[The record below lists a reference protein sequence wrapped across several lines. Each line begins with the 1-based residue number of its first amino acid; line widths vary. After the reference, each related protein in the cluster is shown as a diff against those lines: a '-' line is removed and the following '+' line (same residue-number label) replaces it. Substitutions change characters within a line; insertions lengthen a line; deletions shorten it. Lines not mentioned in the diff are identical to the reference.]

1 MSESTFDFL
10 KEYNEDALAL
20 ALDMERQYHIDPDA
34 ALTYS
39 RKFIEELAKDLIW
52 RTKLTRNSVPLLE
65 MIRLIQGAHVLSSKS
80 IDDLH
85 YVRKLGNSAAHS
97 SSTESSMHLPRVHKA
112 MFDISVD
119 YATRH
124 FDVPNLP
131 HYTLPTIP
139 SLASPQMDEKSVKD
153 ILMKLLGDNGL
164 TVAPVVAP
172 KDTQLTEEAMRP
184 AIRYLI
190 NNDIQDNYL
199 YTYISRLQETSKDA
213 VENGNDPL
221 GELSDYLHVDRK
233 IQLELV
239 EKLKTTSEKQL
250 ILLCGNVGDGKSH
263 LLSFVQKKYP
273 DLLSDYT
280 IYNDAT
286 ESFDPT
292 KNAVET
298 LLERLKDFSDQRL
311 QDNLNSSKM
320 ILAINIGMLAKF
332 LDSSN
337 EDSEYT
343 YSLLKDFVDQTNVL
357 KPGTTSNVPS
367 QSFTLFSFLSYQP
380 YELTENGPKS
390 TFYSTLLE
398 RICSDTPNNPFY
410 DAYRIDRENEIDTI
424 LHRNYALLSQ
434 KNIQDQ
440 IVQIIIELIVKHHVL
455 ISVRNFFNLISD
467 LLIPVNWNELKQITV
482 KPSVMLENGL
492 PEQLFNRSERSSLLN
507 QISKLDPLRTRHR
520 EIDDLFLSLYTG
532 GEIDEII
539 EHLDENAQSFYSPD
553 QVESIQEWTGQLIRL
568 MFLSNPEFSK
578 KIIDS
583 VYQNYLRFLYH
594 YNKGNTRHL
603 QPLYEISSSSYY
615 KWFGSPKPFYV
626 YTKKITKRHR
636 IAFKAEIDGNPSN
649 IKSSTETILS
659 KFSST
664 ILLDFNKKGEENNCA
679 QLEIDY
685 SLFQLFMD
693 IQDGYRPTKEDDH
706 RSIKFLEFAE
716 KIHDMCT
723 SSSEIMI
730 VTEDSKQAY
739 LLTQNQFGTKSFRHM
754 GTAED

>member
-10 KEYNEDALAL
+10 KEYNEDAFAL

-39 RKFIEELAKDLIW
+39 RKFIEELAKDMMW
-52 RTKLTRNSVPLLE
+52 RDKLTKSTISLIE

-85 YVRKLGNSAAHS
+85 YVRKLGNNAAHN
-97 SSTESSMHLPRVHKA
+97 SSTESSVHLTRVHKA
-112 MFDISVD
+112 MFDIAVD
-119 YATRH
+119 YVTRH

-139 SLASPQMDEKSVKD
+139 TLASPQMDEKSIKD
-153 ILMKLLGDNGL
+153 ILMKLLDENGL
-164 TVAPVVAP
+164 TVAPVELP
-172 KDTQLTEEAMRP
+172 KNIPSLVEAKRP
-184 AIRYLI
+184 AIRYL
-190 NNDIQDNYL
+190 NNDVQDNYL

-239 EKLKTTSEKQL
+239 EKLKKTSEKQL

-263 LLSFVQKKYP
+263 LLSYVQKKYP
-273 DLLSDYT
+273 ELLSDYT

-292 KNAVET
+292 KTAVET
-298 LLERLKDFSDQRL
+298 LSERLNDFSDQRL
-311 QDNLNSSKM
+311 HDNVNSSKM

-332 LDSSN
+332 LDYSN

-343 YSLLKDFVDQTNVL
+343 YSSLKKFVDQTNVL
-357 KPGTTSNVPS
+357 KPGNTSNVPS
-367 QSFTLFSFLSYQP
+367 QSFTLFNFLSYQP

-390 TFYSTLLE
+390 TFYSILLE
-398 RICSDTPNNPFY
+398 KICSDTPNNPFY
-410 DAYRIDRENEIDTI
+410 DAYRIDRENKVDTI

-440 IVQIIIELIVKHHVL
+440 IVQVLIELIVKHHVL

-467 LLIPVNWNELKQITV
+467 LLIPINWSELKHITV
-482 KPSVMLENGL
+482 KPLSMLKYGL
-492 PEQLFNRSERSSLLN
+492 PEQLFNRPERSSLLN
-507 QISKLDPLRTRHR
+507 QIAKLDPLRTRHR
-520 EIDDLFLSLYTG
+520 EIDNLFLSLYTG
-532 GEIDEII
+532 GEVDEII
-539 EHLDENAQSFYSPD
+539 EHLDENTQSFYSPD
-553 QVESIQEWTGQLIRL
+553 QVDNIQEWTGQLIRL
-568 MFLSNPEFSK
+568 MVLSNPVFSK
-578 KIIDS
+578 KIMDS
-583 VYQNYLRFLYH
+583 VYQNYLQFLYQ
-594 YNKGNTRHL
+594 YNKGDTRRL
-603 QPLYEISSSSYY
+603 QPLYEISSSAYY

-636 IAFKAEIDGNPSN
+636 IAFKAEIEGNPSN

-659 KFSST
+659 KFSSI
-664 ILLDFNKKGEENNCA
+664 ILLDFNKKGDERNLA
-679 QLEIDY
+679 KLEIDY
-685 SLFQLFMD
+685 PLFQLFMD
-693 IQDGYRPTKEDDH
+693 IQDGYRPTKDDDH

-716 KIHDMCT
+716 KIHEMCT
-723 SSSEIMI
+723 SPSEIMI

-739 LLTQNQFGTKSFRHM
+739 LLSQDRFGTRSFKHM
-754 GTAED
+754 GTAEE